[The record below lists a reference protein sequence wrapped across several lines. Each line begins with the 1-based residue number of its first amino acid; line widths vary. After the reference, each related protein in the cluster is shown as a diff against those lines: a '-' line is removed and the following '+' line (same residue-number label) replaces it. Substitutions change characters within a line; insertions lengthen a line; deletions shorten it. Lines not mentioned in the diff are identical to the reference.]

1 MNYACRY
8 HITFH
13 KLELLNYKLLSCFNR
28 SLWNIYVINSVLIK
42 TSYTVFSWSKIHSY
56 HSGQNIFIYIGFI
69 RSLKKF
75 ILPLFVINGNYIQ
88 DINMVFSSTTFFLCN
103 FANYGNM
110 SGIDKNKLF
119 KILVQF
125 YQNIFSWS
133 IFLKIGA

>member
-1 MNYACRY
+1 MHRLYNPVNYACRY

-56 HSGQNIFIYIGFI
+56 YSGQNIFNYIG
-69 RSLKKF
+69 
-75 ILPLFVINGNYIQ
+75 FVINGNYIQ
-88 DINMVFSSTTFFLCN
+88 DINMVFSSTTFLLCN